1 MVSSAAEKFVES
13 YYAALQSSRATLSS
27 FYSPPSAMPD
37 GKPLPAI
44 VFNGNIISDAAAF
57 QAMFEKQMPPAH
69 YEVQSYDCHV
79 LNPNHTAV
87 GFEASSGGSGK
98 NMTILLMVSGYVK
111 FGEHREAAMRG
122 FSETIVLVPNLDLT
136 TTKGRGRR
144 GKEWLIQSQ
153 NFRLV
158 V

>member
-13 YYAALQSSRATLSS
+13 YYAALQSSRATMS

-79 LNPNHTAV
+79 LNQTTPLW
-87 GFEASSGGSGK
+87 ASK
-98 NMTILLMVSGYVK
+98 QAQ
-111 FGEHREAAMRG
+111 EDRER
-122 FSETIVLVPNLDLT
+122 T
-136 TTKGRGRR
+136 
-144 GKEWLIQSQ
+144 
-153 NFRLV
+153 
-158 V
+158 